1 MKTYYF
7 IATFLICNIL
17 FGCSYHCKR
26 ELESFRQK
34 NRDWAVVG
42 VWEAIP
48 EEDEELS
55 EMKLAVEIYNS
66 DGCFHIAQ
74 SREEMDM
81 KFPSMSGVWYTENN
95 IIYRNRCK
103 DYGIQNL
110 GNPHYKIEKDTL
122 FLRQEENKNWVK
134 FIRYK

>member
-17 FGCSYHCKR
+17 FGCSYHCKK

-66 DGCFHIAQ
+66 DGSFHIAQ
-74 SREEMDM
+74 SSVHVR
-81 KFPSMSGVWYTENN
+81 SLV
-95 IIYRNRCK
+95 
-103 DYGIQNL
+103 YGKQHHL
-110 GNPHYKIEKDTL
+110 QK
-122 FLRQEENKNWVK
+122 QM
-134 FIRYK
+134 

>member
-42 VWEAIP
+42 VWEECP
-48 EEDEELS
+48 EKTGKPRIK
-55 EMKLAVEIYNS
+55 KLIVQIYNS
-66 DGCFHIAQ
+66 DGNFHIAQ
-74 SREEMDM
+74 SRDELDM
-81 KFPSMSGVWYTENN
+81 KYPSLSGVWYTENN

>member
-42 VWEAIP
+42 VWEECP
-48 EEDEELS
+48 E
-55 EMKLAVEIYNS
+55 
-66 DGCFHIAQ
+66 
-74 SREEMDM
+74 
-81 KFPSMSGVWYTENN
+81 SGIRKTISFTETDVKITVYRMLGML
-95 IIYRNRCK
+95 IIR
-103 DYGIQNL
+103 
-110 GNPHYKIEKDTL
+110 
-122 FLRQEENKNWVK
+122 
-134 FIRYK
+134 

>member
-17 FGCSYHCKR
+17 FGCSYHCKK

-48 EEDEELS
+48 
-55 EMKLAVEIYNS
+55 
-66 DGCFHIAQ
+66 
-74 SREEMDM
+74 
-81 KFPSMSGVWYTENN
+81 
-95 IIYRNRCK
+95 
-103 DYGIQNL
+103 
-110 GNPHYKIEKDTL
+110 
-122 FLRQEENKNWVK
+122 
-134 FIRYK
+134 